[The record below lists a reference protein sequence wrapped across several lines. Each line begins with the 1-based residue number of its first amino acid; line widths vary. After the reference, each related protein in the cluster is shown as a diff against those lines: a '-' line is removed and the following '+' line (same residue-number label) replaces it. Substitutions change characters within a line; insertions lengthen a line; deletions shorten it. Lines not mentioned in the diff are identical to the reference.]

1 MKIIDEEVPICRV
14 KDVQGEGFDLLYTTY
29 GHKIYNL
36 AYRIMGDHKDA
47 EDITQETFVQVY
59 RHIDQF
65 KGDSQ
70 FYTWIYTIARN
81 LCHQLLKQRKKNSFA
96 SMEALIYSAQGDEMA
111 ETFLDKEKQILL
123 AQIKDGCLTG
133 LLRCLSF
140 YQRMAFILH
149 VLLNLPMKD
158 VADVLGK
165 SEGATKVLVH
175 RARQNLKDFLC
186 KNCSLYDSNN
196 PCRCENLMSFSLA
209 QNWIKK
215 PTDNQLKETYDIVPE
230 AIQAEV
236 EGIRKVVELYK
247 TLVNHTPEDSL
258 VQRIQGVIQSECWAI
273 FSHQKV

>member
-1 MKIIDEEVPICRV
+1 MEIVDEKILICHI
-14 KDVQGEGFDLLYTTY
+14 KSKHKEGFELLYATY

-36 AYRIMGDHKDA
+36 VYRLMGDHKDA
-47 EDITQETFVQVY
+47 EDITQETFIQVY

-65 KGDSQ
+65 RGDSQ
-70 FYTWIYTIARN
+70 FYTWMYTIARN

-96 SMEALIYSAQGDEMA
+96 SMEALVYSVQGDETV
-111 ETFLDKEKQILL
+111 ETFFDGEKQILL
-123 AQIKDGCLTG
+123 AQIKDGCFTG

-158 VADVLGK
+158 VADILGK

-196 PCRCENLMSFSLA
+196 PCHCENLMSFSLA
-209 QNWIKK
+209 QGWIKK
-215 PTDNQLKETYDIVPE
+215 P
-230 AIQAEV
+230 A
-236 EGIRKVVELYK
+236 
-247 TLVNHTPEDSL
+247 
-258 VQRIQGVIQSECWAI
+258 
-273 FSHQKV
+273 